1 MGFPSFPTLLILFV
15 KGTTGM
21 TKFELGLFYIKI
33 KMHLKI
39 ILLPTKQAIT
49 GQVIKSM
56 QQSNFER

>member
-1 MGFPSFPTLLILFV
+1 
-15 KGTTGM
+15 M